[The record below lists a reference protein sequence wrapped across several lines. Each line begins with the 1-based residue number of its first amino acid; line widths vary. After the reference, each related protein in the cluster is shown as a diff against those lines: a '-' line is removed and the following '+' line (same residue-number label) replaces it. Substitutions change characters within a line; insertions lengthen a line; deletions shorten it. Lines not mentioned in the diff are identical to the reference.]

1 MTITLQDMEV
11 IMGVPVDGLSL
22 MGYTEMLNWGKLCS
36 NLLGHRLPDRELSG
50 NKNTAVMERAR
61 VKAKWLKDRFSNPL
75 PVNTPK
81 ELV

>member
-11 IMGVPVDGLSL
+11 IIEVPIDGLSL
-22 MGYTEMLNWGKLCS
+22 MGYTEMLNWGELCG
-36 NLLGHRLPDRELSG
+36 NLLGHRLPDKELSG

-61 VKAKWLKDRFSNPL
+61 VKAKWLEDWFSNPL